1 MSGIIG
7 IVLAILAVFV
17 LIKVAAF
24 ILKLIAILVLIG
36 LAIGA
41 YVVINRRINGGRG

>member
-7 IVLAILAVFV
+7 IILAVLAVFV

-24 ILKLIAILVLIG
+24 VLKVIAVIVLIG
-36 LAIGA
+36 LAFGA
-41 YVVINRRINGGRG
+41 YVVINRRINGGR